1 MTGGCKAQEVVRVE
15 IYSQLLFYSFTAF
28 MKKAFFELHIAI
40 LLAGFTGILGR
51 LITLNEGLLVWY
63 RLLISSVT
71 MWILFAA
78 TKKLQ
83 RISIKDILKLS
94 GIGFLAALHWV
105 SFYGSIKYANVSVA
119 LVCFSAVGFFTALF
133 EPLFYRKK
141 INMVE
146 VFLGLVVI
154 AGIYIIFHFDPKYK
168 TGIILGVICAV
179 LLAIVMII
187 IRQFVQRINPQT
199 LLTYQL
205 SGGLITLTF
214 FMPFYLKKFPTSY
227 IIPDFADWMWLLV
240 LAWFCSVLAFQ
251 FSVNA
256 LKKLTAFTVNLSFNL
271 EPVYGI
277 ILAFAIYHENK
288 ELGWSFFTGLSL
300 IVLALCLQM
309 WRVWRQSRLS
319 AVRAVS

>member
-1 MTGGCKAQEVVRVE
+1 
-15 IYSQLLFYSFTAF
+15 
-28 MKKAFFELHIAI
+28 MKKAFFQLHFAVF
-40 LLAGFTGILGR
+40 LAGFTGVLGR

-71 MWILFAA
+71 MWIVFSL

-94 GIGFLAALHWV
+94 GIGFLSALHWV

-119 LVCFSAVGFFTALF
+119 LVCFSAVGFFTALL
-133 EPLFYRKK
+133 EPLFFRKK
-141 INMVE
+141 INPVE
-146 VFLGLVVI
+146 VLLGLIVI

-179 LLAIVMII
+179 LLAVVMILI
-187 IRQFVQRINPQT
+187 KQFVQRINSQT

-205 SGGLITLTF
+205 SGGLITLSL
-214 FMPFYLKKFPTSY
+214 FMPFYLRQFPTSY
-227 IIPDFADWMWLLV
+227 LIPDFTDWMWLLV

-277 ILAFAIYHENK
+277 LLAFVIYHENK
-288 ELGWSFFTGLSL
+288 ELGWSFFVGLGL
-300 IVLALCLQM
+300 IILALCLQM
-309 WRVWRQSRLS
+309 WRIWRQSGIL
-319 AVRAVS
+319 AVKTVS